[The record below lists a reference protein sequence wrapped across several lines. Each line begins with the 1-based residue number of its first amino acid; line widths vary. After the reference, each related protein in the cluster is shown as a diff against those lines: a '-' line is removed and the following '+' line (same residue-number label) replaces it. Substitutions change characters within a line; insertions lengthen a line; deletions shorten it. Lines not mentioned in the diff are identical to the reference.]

1 MREFHKSVL
10 SCTAMLAVFF
20 VTECRSARFSFAA
33 GEFVSPGDSSN
44 SSDAAGAPV
53 EFKPRKPVEFRKAV
67 SDALRAESSAKAPA
81 DRDKSVRQLMLAY
94 LELEQ
99 DQNLTHDERLELHT
113 EVRSRL
119 QSIETSLRAKLA
131 NNDRTAKG
139 TAASK
144 SNSPVSV
151 DGATMNVAVLAQ
163 QVAGAGGGAFANP
176 PIANPGVIG
185 RLQSPDYGQ
194 DLVDLI
200 HNVIAPRT
208 WDVNGGPGSVV
219 YFRNFRVLVVRAPA
233 EVQTQVGDVL
243 GQLRK

>member
-1 MREFHKSVL
+1 M
-10 SCTAMLAVFF
+10 
-20 VTECRSARFSFAA
+20 
-33 GEFVSPGDSSN
+33 
-44 SSDAAGAPV
+44 
-53 EFKPRKPVEFRKAV
+53 RKAI
-67 SDALRAESSAKAPA
+67 SDALRAESSTKAPA
-81 DRDKSVRQLMLAY
+81 DHDKALRQLMLVY

-99 DQNLTHDERLELHT
+99 DKNLTHDERLELHT

-119 QSIETSLRAKLA
+119 ESIEKSLRAKLA
-131 NNDRTAKG
+131 GGDRTAKG
-139 TAASK
+139 TVAAAMK
-144 SNSPVSV
+144 SNGPANV
-151 DGATMNVAVLAQ
+151 DATATNVAVLAQ
-163 QVAGAGGGAFANP
+163 QVAGPGGAFANP

-194 DLVDLI
+194 NLVDLI